1 MKILIL
7 TQYFPPEVGAAQTRL
22 FETVRALMSNG
33 IDVDVF
39 TSMPSYPLGEIFDDY
54 KGCFFKQDNI
64 DGINVYRVWSYAS
77 NELGVIKRLFSYG
90 SFTALAMTALT
101 KVKPKPDLIFVESP
115 PLTLGVTGYAL
126 GKLWGCPWILNISDL
141 WPDSIFALGAM
152 SNESL
157 AGKSLIKLE
166 RFLYGKASG
175 ITAVTEGMVSDLL
188 QKKHISKNKL
198 YYLPNGANVEVF
210 QPIENL
216 AERKQKNFLYAGR
229 IGSAH
234 GVEVIAKA
242 AEFTKHRKDIC
253 YQIVGDGPELGNL
266 KKLVFN
272 LDITNLNF
280 IEPVPLTE
288 MPYKLNQAYAAFVTL
303 KDLPLFKGTRPA
315 KMMAPLAAGIPIIYS
330 GAGEGADLVKETG
343 AGLVTPPEDEKAL
356 AEAVIWLADHPQT
369 ACEMGLQGR
378 KFAEDHLDWNVLV
391 KNWLYHVQERLFRKG
406 KI

>member
-1 MKILIL
+1 M
-7 TQYFPPEVGAAQTRL
+7 
-22 FETVRALMSNG
+22 
-33 IDVDVF
+33 
-39 TSMPSYPLGEIFDDY
+39 
-54 KGCFFKQDNI
+54 
-64 DGINVYRVWSYAS
+64 
-77 NELGVIKRLFSYG
+77 
-90 SFTALAMTALT
+90 
-101 KVKPKPDLIFVESP
+101 
-115 PLTLGVTGYAL
+115 TGYAL

-234 GVEVIAKA
+234 GVEVMLRP
-242 AEFTKHRKDIC
+242 EFTKHRKDIC
-253 YQIVGDGPELGNL
+253 YQIVGDGPELENL
-266 KKLVFN
+266 KTGIN

-288 MPYKLNQAYAAFVTL
+288 MPYKLNQAYAAL
-303 KDLPLFKGTRPA
+303 
-315 KMMAPLAAGIPIIYS
+315 
-330 GAGEGADLVKETG
+330 
-343 AGLVTPPEDEKAL
+343 
-356 AEAVIWLADHPQT
+356 
-369 ACEMGLQGR
+369 
-378 KFAEDHLDWNVLV
+378 
-391 KNWLYHVQERLFRKG
+391 
-406 KI
+406 